1 MNHQQLLEQVKL
13 AYAYGASVALQ
24 EAGLDQATAEQ
35 AGIKL
40 AEEAMVE
47 EKRADDEGEGEGIHP
62 ALLALLGAGGGAA
75 LGAGAGGLV
84 GKLTG
89 KNLLSRGMR
98 PLGKAVDRLG
108 GPANVAGVPSGG
120 LIDTKKIQALQEAA
134 QLTPKERLA
143 NKLHDLLMGAGR
155 MGSIRGSAAAGAGMG
170 GVAGGTAG
178 GLLGGLQD

>member
-24 EAGLDQATAEQ
+24 EAGVDQATAEQ

-40 AEEAMVE
+40 AEEAVTQ
-47 EKRADDEGEGEGIHP
+47 EKRAEEDEEGIHP

-108 GPANVAGVPSGG
+108 GPANVPRVPSGG
-120 LIDTKKIQALQEAA
+120 LIDTKKLQALQEAA
-134 QLTPKERLA
+134 QLSPKEQLA